1 MLTSGSDTTSTSIA
15 SVFFYLTHNP
25 SVLQRAAREVRE
37 KFSSQEEISMGPALN
52 GCTYLRACVDES
64 MRMSPAVGSSLWREV
79 SEGGATI
86 DGHFIPA
93 GYDVGTGIY
102 SIHHS
107 AAYYDKPFEY
117 RPERWLVGEGGV
129 TKASVDLAHSAFN
142 PFSIGSRSC
151 LGKGL
156 AMTEIML
163 AMATFLWVF
172 DFKLADGELG
182 RVGEGKAGNATGRH
196 RDHEYQLYDH
206 VTSTKKGPFVQFSL
220 RK

>member
-1 MLTSGSDTTSTSIA
+1 
-15 SVFFYLTHNP
+15 
-25 SVLQRAAREVRE
+25 
-37 KFSSQEEISMGPALN
+37 
-52 GCTYLRACVDES
+52 

-79 SEGGATI
+79 SAGGATI

-107 AAYYDKPFEY
+107 PAYYDKPFEY
-117 RPERWLVGEGGV
+117 RPERWLAGEGGV
-129 TKASVDLAHSAFN
+129 TKESVDLAHSAFN
-142 PFSIGSRSC
+142 PFSTGPRGC

-156 AMTEIML
+156 ALTEVML

-182 RVGEGKAGNATGRH
+182 RVGEGKAGNETGRH

-206 VTSTKKGPFVQFSL
+206 VTSTKKGPFVQFAL
-220 RK
+220 RR